1 MTQKCISRAYV
12 SCQEGR
18 IQHCTISCIIPLT
31 LNHDQWYRSCSC
43 GYTVIESLISK
54 SSKLPWQWWW
64 LLGVSN
70 TALVDHGFG
79 WQRDYNHGHERE
91 MEQLYDTNQTQ
102 IRIQDGAF
110 THSSQRR
117 ETHVIYQFI
126 YIDANYKYNITYTSP
141 KTHITSHTA
150 YIICISYIIYPIYLI
165 LYMKSILSNTQASPP
180 HVDRVQSQL
189 TETASLAIDQGGW
202 ISPSSVQKYCVFACF
217 CPVDLQDLYKFKKH
231 VRNTK
236 PLKCLEQVCR
246 LHEQI
251 SDAGLIQLATLTTS
265 KVAWTNY
272 SGPAY
277 AAAVSGYGGHM

>member
-1 MTQKCISRAYV
+1 M
-12 SCQEGR
+12 
-18 IQHCTISCIIPLT
+18 
-31 LNHDQWYRSCSC
+31 
-43 GYTVIESLISK
+43 
-54 SSKLPWQWWW
+54 
-64 LLGVSN
+64 SN

-180 HVDRVQSQL
+180 TCGQGTKPAHRNCLPGHRSRRVNFPKFRAKIL
-189 TETASLAIDQGGW
+189 
-202 ISPSSVQKYCVFACF
+202 CF
-217 CPVDLQDLYKFKKH
+217 CMFLP
-231 VRNTK
+231 
-236 PLKCLEQVCR
+236 C
-246 LHEQI
+246 
-251 SDAGLIQLATLTTS
+251 
-265 KVAWTNY
+265 
-272 SGPAY
+272 
-277 AAAVSGYGGHM
+277 